1 MYLDDLN
8 MLTKKPQESAEDF
21 MYRVASSKKDLS
33 LTWDD
38 VASICNRELNL
49 HFGESHYR
57 KKYTKRLLDEVEDTQ
72 AEDEI
77 FAQPSNTESKYFDD
91 TFGSISEEEFKALSE
106 QEQADLYQ
114 TVSQQLRDVRAEKV
128 RIADERNYNN
138 FVLRRISR
146 EDSLKDIAIAVASQ
160 ISEKKI
166 LSDPVPNKNILKN
179 DKKAGILV
187 ISDWHYGIM
196 IDNVWNKFDPEIATE
211 RISYLLDETL
221 AKCAQEN
228 ISELYVV
235 NLGDMIA
242 GRIHAQI
249 RIQSRYD
256 VITQTINVTEI
267 LAEFLSSLANNLDKV
282 HYYSCWDN
290 HSRIEPNK
298 KESLDLETF
307 ARFIPWYL
315 KPRLAKYQNIEIND
329 NRFGMNIIS
338 FNCLGHHIGGVHGD
352 KDKPNRVVENIT
364 LYTQERFDMLLTAHL
379 HHFSCD
385 EKNETLIVSNGSLMG
400 TDDFAESL
408 RVNSKPSQ
416 NFIVVS
422 EDNVA
427 EEIHRIILN

>member
-1 MYLDDLN
+1 MAIFKRMN
-8 MLTKKPQESAEDF
+8 NETPEEF
-21 MYRVASSKKDLS
+21 IYRISSMKTEHDW
-33 LTWDD
+33 TWDD
-38 VASICNRELNL
+38 VADICNEELNIKRS
-49 HFGESHYR
+49 ESYYR
-57 KKYTKRLLDEVEDTQ
+57 KRFSKRLLDDILQQDDV
-72 AEDEI
+72 
-77 FAQPSNTESKYFDD
+77 TESVEQEVSPSKTYFDN
-91 TFGSISEEEFKALSE
+91 TYSSLTEEEFNALSS
-106 QEQADLYQ
+106 QEQSDLYQ
-114 TVSQQLRDVRAEKV
+114 AVAQKLREVQSEKV
-128 RIADERNYNN
+128 RVADERNYNN
-138 FVLRRISR
+138 FLLRRISR
-146 EDSLKDIAIAVASQ
+146 EDSLKDIALAVAKQ
-160 ISEKKI
+160 ISTTKV
-166 LSDPVPNKNILKN
+166 LPDPVVNKNVTRN
-179 DKKAGILV
+179 NKKAGILV

-221 AKCAQEN
+221 AKCVQEN

-427 EEIHRIILN
+427 EEIHRIIL